1 MWASSPIA
9 LVDQVKAPVLLA
21 LGKKDRRVPFSQ
33 GLEYYHALRARGEL
47 FYFVSSI
54 LFTSMRNHVF
64 VLCLSRAWTLSK
76 RLFGSLSK
84 YTDECRLARKY

>member
-1 MWASSPIA
+1 MTDKQTKNKTAFLLPSGEQLAKMWASSPIA

-47 FYFVSSI
+47 FYFVFNFI
-54 LFTSMRNHVF
+54 
-64 VLCLSRAWTLSK
+64 
-76 RLFGSLSK
+76 
-84 YTDECRLARKY
+84 